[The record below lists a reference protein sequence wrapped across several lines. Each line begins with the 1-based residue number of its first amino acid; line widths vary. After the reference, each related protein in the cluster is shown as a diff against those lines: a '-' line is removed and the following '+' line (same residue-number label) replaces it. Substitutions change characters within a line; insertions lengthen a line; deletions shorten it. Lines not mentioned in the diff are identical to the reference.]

1 MARKT
6 SNGSSYPS
14 YTGDLTGLMTDEGK
28 LQNNDQS
35 NTFFG
40 TWDENN
46 QSSNAEYEEFLKN
59 TSL

>member
-1 MARKT
+1 
-6 SNGSSYPS
+6 
-14 YTGDLTGLMTDEGK
+14 MTDEGK